1 MKLYR
6 IRAIIERDM
15 RKFFRSPALMM
26 TSMVFPLM
34 QLIVLGYAFGGKI
47 KNVRLALVDEDRS
60 SESRLVRERLNAIEG
75 GPQTFRVSAYNNL
88 PDAMTD
94 LRAGFVKAVLDIPQD
109 FSERVLRGERPRLA
123 FIEDNTDNFTASGI
137 LERVQQI
144 QTNLN
149 GPELPPLQP
158 GQSMAST
165 MNGMFSPNR
174 LPSRIDIQTVEV
186 YPYIE
191 YIKYLLA
198 GSISIS
204 IFVVAMI
211 GGGIVFIDDKAR
223 GLHEGYLATPLTKAD
238 LVLGLVSAGAIKG
251 LMAGLT
257 ITLIGGLIAGIER
270 LWDPVRLVYLVIV
283 LGVTALAMISF
294 MFLLMVRVSDPLVP
308 RAIFGVLNTL
318 LYFPSGAIYPTE
330 GFPVW
335 LRWISVI
342 DPFTYAVHAL
352 KNLLLKNTGFEG
364 IYRDVGLLC
373 AFAAILIGGC
383 IALFKRQ
390 I

>member
-15 RKFFRSPALMM
+15 RKFLRSPALMM

-60 SESRLVRERLNAIEG
+60 SESRLIRERLNAIQD
-75 GPQTFRVSAYNNL
+75 GPQTFRVSAYNDL
-88 PDAMTD
+88 PEAMTD
-94 LRAGFVKAVLDIPQD
+94 LRAGFVKAVLDIPHD
-109 FSERVLRGERPRLA
+109 FSERVLRGDKPRLA
-123 FIEDNTDNFTASGI
+123 FVEDNTDTFTASGI
-137 LERVQQI
+137 LERIQQI
-144 QTNLN
+144 QATLN
-149 GPELPPLQP
+149 GPEMPLLQP
-158 GQSMAST
+158 GQSMAASMT
-165 MNGMFSPNR
+165 GMLSPNR
-174 LPSRIDIQTVEV
+174 LPATVDIQTVEV

-223 GLHEGYLATPLTKAD
+223 GLHEGYLTTPLTKAD
-238 LVLGLVSAGAIKG
+238 LVLGLVSSGAIKG

-294 MFLLMVRVSDPLVP
+294 MFLLMVRVDNPLVP

-373 AFAAILIGGC
+373 GFAVILISGC

>member
-47 KNVRLALVDEDRS
+47 KNVRLALVDEDRGAQ
-60 SESRLVRERLNAIEG
+60 SRLVRQKLNAIED
-75 GPQTFRVSAYNNL
+75 GPQTFRVSEYGNL
-88 PDAMTD
+88 TDAMTD
-94 LRAGFVKAVLDIPQD
+94 LRAGFVKAVLDIPPD
-109 FSERVLRGERPRLA
+109 FSERVLRNEKPRIA

-137 LERVQQI
+137 FERMQQI
-144 QTNLN
+144 QANLN
-149 GPELPPLQP
+149 GPELPPQQP
-158 GQSMAST
+158 GAPPGST
-165 MNGMFSPNR
+165 MTNMFTADR
-174 LPSRIDIQTVEV
+174 LPARIDIQTVEI

-223 GLHEGYLATPLTKAD
+223 GLHEGYLTTPLTKAD

-294 MFLLMVRVSDPLVP
+294 MFLLMVRVNDPLVP

-318 LYFPSGAIYPTE
+318 LFFPSGAIYPTE
-330 GFPVW
+330 GFPSW

-352 KNLLLKNTGFEG
+352 KNLLLKNTGFDG
-364 IYRDVGLLC
+364 IYRDVGLLL
-373 AFAAILIGGC
+373 AFATILISGC

>member
-6 IRAIIERDM
+6 IMAIIERDM

-34 QLIVLGYAFGGKI
+34 QLIVLGYAFGGQI
-47 KNVRLALVDEDRS
+47 KNVRIALVDKDHGPEARM
-60 SESRLVRERLNAIEG
+60 VREGLNAIAY
-75 GPQTFRVSAYNNL
+75 GPQTFRISEYSNL

-94 LRAGFVKAVLDIPQD
+94 LRAGFVKAVVNIPED
-109 FSERVLRGERPRLA
+109 FSERVLRGDNPRIA

-137 LERVQQI
+137 LERVQQL
-144 QTNLN
+144 QTDLN
-149 GPELPPLQP
+149 GPQLAPTQP
-158 GQSMAST
+158 GESQAST
-165 MNGMFSPNR
+165 LADLSTQNR
-174 LPSRIDIQTVEV
+174 LPSQIAIQTVEV

-211 GGGIVFIDDKAR
+211 GGGIAFIDDKAR
-223 GLHEGYLATPLTKAD
+223 GLHEGYLATPLSKAD
-238 LVLGLVSAGAIKG
+238 LVLGLVFSGAIKG
-251 LMAGLT
+251 LLAGMT
-257 ITLIGGLIAGIER
+257 ITLIGGMIAGIAR
-270 LWDPVRLVYLVIV
+270 LWEPLRLVYLVVV
-283 LGVTALAMISF
+283 LGSTALCMISF
-294 MFLLMVRVSDPLVP
+294 MFLMMVRVSDPLVP

-318 LYFPSGAIYPTE
+318 LFFPSGAIYPTE
-330 GFPVW
+330 GFPIW
-335 LRWISVI
+335 LRWISVV

-352 KNLLLKNTGFEG
+352 KNLLLKDTGFQG
-364 IYRDVGLLC
+364 IYFDVSVLLGFSVLLIS
-373 AFAAILIGGC
+373 ASIL
-383 IALFKRQ
+383 LFKRQ

>member
-47 KNVRLALVDEDRS
+47 TNVRLALVDEDRS
-60 SESRLVRERLNAIEG
+60 SESRLVRERLNAIED
-75 GPQTFRVSAYNNL
+75 GPRTFRVSEYNNL

-94 LRAGFVKAVLDIPQD
+94 LRAGFVKAVLDIPHD
-109 FSERVLRGERPRLA
+109 FSERVLRGDKPRLA
-123 FIEDNTDNFTASGI
+123 FVEDNTDTFTASGI
-137 LERVQQI
+137 FERIQQI
-144 QTNLN
+144 QATLN
-149 GPELPPLQP
+149 GPEMPLLQP
-158 GQSMAST
+158 GQSMAAS
-165 MNGMFSPNR
+165 MNGMLSPNR
-174 LPSRIDIQTVEV
+174 LPATVDIQTVEV

-223 GLHEGYLATPLTKAD
+223 GLHEGYLTTPLTKAD
-238 LVLGLVSAGAIKG
+238 LVLGLVSSGAIKG

-283 LGVTALAMISF
+283 LSVTALAMISF
-294 MFLLMVRVSDPLVP
+294 MFLLMVRVDNPLVP

-373 AFAAILIGGC
+373 VFAVLLIGGC

>member
-1 MKLYR
+1 M
-6 IRAIIERDM
+6 A
-15 RKFFRSPALMM
+15 
-26 TSMVFPLM
+26 
-34 QLIVLGYAFGGKI
+34 
-47 KNVRLALVDEDRS
+47 
-60 SESRLVRERLNAIEG
+60 
-75 GPQTFRVSAYNNL
+75 
-88 PDAMTD
+88 
-94 LRAGFVKAVLDIPQD
+94 
-109 FSERVLRGERPRLA
+109 
-123 FIEDNTDNFTASGI
+123 AS
-137 LERVQQI
+137 
-144 QTNLN
+144 
-149 GPELPPLQP
+149 
-158 GQSMAST
+158 
-165 MNGMFSPNR
+165 MNGMLSPNR
-174 LPSRIDIQTVEV
+174 LPATVDIQTVEV

-223 GLHEGYLATPLTKAD
+223 GLHEGYLTTPLTKAD
-238 LVLGLVSAGAIKG
+238 LVLGLVSSGAIKG

-283 LGVTALAMISF
+283 LSVTALAMISF
-294 MFLLMVRVSDPLVP
+294 MFLLMVRVDNPLVP

-373 AFAAILIGGC
+373 VFAALLIGGC

>member
-1 MKLYR
+1 MKVYR

-47 KNVRLALVDEDRS
+47 KNVRLALVDEDS
-60 SESRLVRERLNAIEG
+60 SSQSRLVRQRLNAIED
-75 GPQTFRVSAYNNL
+75 GPQTFRVSEYNNL

-94 LRAGFVKAVLDIPQD
+94 LRAGFVKAVLDIPHD
-109 FSERVLRGERPRLA
+109 FSERVLRGERPRLG
-123 FIEDNTDNFTASGI
+123 FIEDNTDSFTASGI

-149 GPELPPLQP
+149 GPELPPLQS

-165 MNGMFSPNR
+165 MNGMLSPNR

-223 GLHEGYLATPLTKAD
+223 GLHEGYLTTPLTKAD

-257 ITLIGGLIAGIER
+257 ITFIGGLIAGIER
-270 LWDPVRLVYLVIV
+270 IWDPVRLVYLLIV

-294 MFLLMVRVSDPLVP
+294 MFLLMVRVDNPLVP

-373 AFAAILIGGC
+373 VFAAILISGC

>member
-15 RKFFRSPALMM
+15 RKFLRSPALMM

-60 SESRLVRERLNAIEG
+60 SESRLIRERLNAIQD
-75 GPQTFRVSAYNNL
+75 GPQTFRVSAYNDL
-88 PDAMTD
+88 PEAMTD
-94 LRAGFVKAVLDIPQD
+94 LRAGFVKAVLDIPHD
-109 FSERVLRGERPRLA
+109 FSERVLRGDKPRLA
-123 FIEDNTDNFTASGI
+123 FIEDNTDTFTASGI
-137 LERVQQI
+137 LERIQQI
-144 QTNLN
+144 QATLN
-149 GPELPPLQP
+149 GPEMPLLQP
-158 GQSMAST
+158 GQSMAASMT
-165 MNGMFSPNR
+165 GMLSPNR
-174 LPSRIDIQTVEV
+174 LPATVDIQTVEV

-223 GLHEGYLATPLTKAD
+223 GLHEGYLTTPLTKAD
-238 LVLGLVSAGAIKG
+238 LVLGLVSSGAIKG

-294 MFLLMVRVSDPLVP
+294 MFLLMVRVDNPLVP

-373 AFAAILIGGC
+373 GFAVILISGC